1 MEATNVSR
9 IKLSGQIRNALT
21 QRVRKALDTNPLAVE
36 KAIKVLYARQT
47 MDEKRDETT
56 RHNNQVGVRHSHGH
70 RIAYYGKWLAR
81 GNHLTGIHLDRARK
95 LAHTYAR
102 TQLAEL
108 AAIKAGL
115 VKR

>member
-1 MEATNVSR
+1 MEATNAR
-9 IKLSGQIRNALT
+9 HKIPGIIRKVMT
-21 QRVRKALDTNPLAVE
+21 QRVRVALDTNPRAVE
-36 KAIKVLYARQT
+36 KAIRVLYARQT

-70 RIAYYGKWLAR
+70 RIAYYGKWIADGKR
-81 GNHLTGIHLDRARK
+81 LTGIHLERARK

-108 AAIKAGL
+108 AALKAGL
-115 VKR
+115 VSR